1 MKNVAVVGKEDFIDI
16 FNLCGAEEIYKIDE
30 TKNLEN
36 LIDELAKEYKIILIE
51 EEILNKN
58 KDIFLKYKDLKLPA
72 ISAIPSLKEKN
83 SENYINSIIKKII
96 GNELSL

>member
-16 FNLCGAEEIYKIDE
+16 FNLCGAEKIYKIDE

-36 LIDELAKEYKIILIE
+36 LIDELAKEYKIILVE

-72 ISAIPSLKEKN
+72 ISAIPSLKEEN